1 MNFEREER
9 RKLIQSAIAKN
20 KEEDNKE
27 EYKWVVDYIKHEV
40 IQVPVSNVGQKKSQQ
55 RKYR

>member
-1 MNFEREER
+1 MKEREER

-20 KEEDNKE
+20 EKEDDKK

-40 IQVPVSNVGQKKSQQ
+40 IRVPVSNVGQKKFRQ